1 VTAALNRSFTSLR
14 VPNYRRYFAGQV
26 ISLSGN
32 WMQMVAE
39 TWLVLQLTGSG
50 VAVGLTVAAQFT
62 PILLFGAYAGV
73 LADRFDKRRL
83 LMATQV
89 AMAVPAFALFA
100 LAATGL
106 VEAWMVFALAFVR
119 GTVNSIDNPTRQS
132 FVFEMVG
139 AGRVV
144 NAVALNSVIV
154 QCARMLG
161 PAIAGVIIATSGVDL
176 CFLLNML
183 TFVAMFVA
191 LAGMHTSSLSR
202 SEPVPRAPG
211 ALRDALRYV
220 AASPSLALPLAMMA
234 VIGTLAFNF
243 QVLLPLLA
251 KFTFDGGPGSYSA
264 LVTAMAVGAVAGALV
279 AGAREQ
285 VTPRLL
291 IGAAAA
297 FGAFSAIA
305 ATAPTIELEAL
316 ALVPVGAASVTF
328 AAGINS
334 SLQLAVDPAMRG
346 RVMALY
352 SVVFLGSTP
361 IGGPLAGWL
370 AETAGPRAGLVLG
383 AVACLVAAGVAV
395 AVLHRRGIDMGAGP
409 ARAQLLA

>member
-1 VTAALNRSFTSLR
+1 
-14 VPNYRRYFAGQV
+14 
-26 ISLSGN
+26 
-32 WMQMVAE
+32 
-39 TWLVLQLTGSG
+39 
-50 VAVGLTVAAQFT
+50 
-62 PILLFGAYAGV
+62 V

-89 AMAVPAFALFA
+89 VMAVPALALFA
-100 LAATGL
+100 LAVSGL
-106 VEAWMVFALAFVR
+106 VEAWMVIALAFVR

-132 FVFEMVG
+132 FVIEMVG
-139 AGRVV
+139 TDRVV

-161 PAIAGVIIATSGVDL
+161 PAIAGLIIATSGVDL

-191 LAGMHTSSLSR
+191 LAGMHTADLR
-202 SEPVPRAPG
+202 SPKPVPREPG
-211 ALRDALRYV
+211 ALRAALRYV

-234 VIGTLAFNF
+234 VIGMLAFNF

-264 LVTAMAVGAVAGALV
+264 LVTAMAVGSVAGALV
-279 AGAREQ
+279 AGARQ
-285 VTPRLL
+285 LVTPRLL

-297 FGAFSAIA
+297 FGVFTSLA
-305 ATAPTIELEAL
+305 AVAPTLELEAL

-328 AAGINS
+328 AAGVNS

-370 AETAGPRAGLVLG
+370 AESFGPRAGLVLG
-383 AVACLVAAGVAV
+383 AVACFAAAGVA
-395 AVLHRRGIDMGAGP
+395 ALALQRRGIDMAAGP
-409 ARAQLLA
+409 VRANLTGALSTAPRSSSS